1 MAECLERKYV
11 AVKSC
16 VSKKERERERES
28 LSALGAN
35 FTLGHY
41 CVSVVYNNP
50 AETCINFTA
59 KV

>member
-1 MAECLERKYV
+1 MWPLK
-11 AVKSC
+11 AVFQ
-16 VSKKERERERES
+16 KKNERERERES